1 METDEAQCVGENG
14 DVFVHRLKDL
24 TDEEK
29 QRLEAQNSRIISE
42 AKAAR
47 LEKEAKRH
55 WDIFYKRNET
65 KFFKDRHW
73 TTREFQELIN
83 FDADDKI
90 TFLELGCGVGNM
102 IFPLVEE
109 GFSNFYFYACDF
121 SPRAVDFVKSNK
133 LFDASRMKAFCADLT
148 TDNLF
153 ENMEEGCVD
162 IASLIFVLSAIH
174 PEAWSQVARVAYRA
188 LRPGGVLLFRDY
200 GRYDMAQ
207 LRFKPGHKI
216 SDNFYMRQDGTRSYY
231 FTEEELQKLFNDAGF
246 EILMNTLKEF
256 PEALNCTGIYFG
268 SNLCSAQKCFMNEEL
283 EMASDRVTVQ
293 DKPRIEDCKHKLL
306 DQEGSKYTVMGH
318 SSFYYKIYK
327 IQSFITPKGSLI

>member
-1 METDEAQCVGENG
+1 MTNDKTEHVLNNG
-14 DVFVHRLKDL
+14 DIFIHRLKDL

-29 QRLEAQNSRIISE
+29 QRLEAQNSRIIPDS
-42 AKAAR
+42 KAAR

-55 WDIFYKRNET
+55 WDLFYKRNET

-83 FDADDKI
+83 FQADDRI

-102 IFPLVEE
+102 IFPLVQE

-121 SPRAVDFVKSNK
+121 SPRAVEFVKSNS
-133 LFDASRMKAFCADLT
+133 LYDASRMKAFCADLT

-153 ENMEEGCVD
+153 ENIEEGCVD

-174 PEAWSQVARVAYRA
+174 PEVWSKVAQVAFRS

-216 SDNFYMRQDGTRSYY
+216 ADNFYMRQDGTRLVFFS
-231 FTEEELQKLFNDAGF
+231 TV
-246 EILMNTLKEF
+246 
-256 PEALNCTGIYFG
+256 
-268 SNLCSAQKCFMNEEL
+268 NLHVF
-283 EMASDRVTVQ
+283 
-293 DKPRIEDCKHKLL
+293 LL
-306 DQEGSKYTVMGH
+306 PIS
-318 SSFYYKIYK
+318 
-327 IQSFITPKGSLI
+327 

>member
-1 METDEAQCVGENG
+1 METDEDQRVGENG
-14 DVFVHRLKDL
+14 DIFVHRLKDL

-29 QRLEAQNSRIISE
+29 LRLDAQNSRIIPE

-83 FDADDKI
+83 FDVDEKI

-109 GFSNFYFYACDF
+109 GFINFYFYACDF
-121 SPRAVDFVKSNK
+121 SPRAVEFVKGNK
-133 LFDASRMKAFCADLT
+133 LFDESRMKAFCADLT
-148 TDNLF
+148 TDDLF

-162 IASLIFVLSAIH
+162 LASLIFVLSAIH
-174 PEAWSQVARVAYRA
+174 PDSWAQVAKVAFRA
-188 LRPGGVLLFRDY
+188 LKPGGVLLFRDY

-216 SDNFYMRQDGTRSYY
+216 AENFYMRQDGTRSYY
-231 FTEEELQKLFNDAGF
+231 FTEEELQKLFTEAGF
-246 EILMNTLKEF
+246 EILMNMYVQRRTVNFKE
-256 PEALNCTGIYFG
+256 GI
-268 SNLCSAQKCFMNEEL
+268 
-283 EMASDRVTVQ
+283 DV
-293 DKPRIEDCKHKLL
+293 PRIFV
-306 DQEGSKYTVMGH
+306 QGKYRKPSNG
-318 SSFYYKIYK
+318 
-327 IQSFITPKGSLI
+327 

>member
-1 METDEAQCVGENG
+1 METDEIEHVGENG
-14 DVFVHRLKDL
+14 DIFVHRLKDL

-29 QRLEAQNSRIISE
+29 QRLQAQNSRIIPE
-42 AKAAR
+42 AKATR

-83 FDADDKI
+83 FDSDEKI

-121 SPRAVDFVKSNK
+121 SPRAVEFVKSNK
-133 LFDASRMKAFCADLT
+133 LFDGNRMKAFCADLT
-148 TDNLF
+148 TDDLF
-153 ENMEEGCVD
+153 ENMEEDCVD

-216 SDNFYMRQDGTRSYY
+216 ADNFYMRQDGTRYTCFY
-231 FTEEELQKLFNDAGF
+231 LQSCYDIFF
-246 EILMNTLKEF
+246 SSTL
-256 PEALNCTGIYFG
+256 
-268 SNLCSAQKCFMNEEL
+268 
-283 EMASDRVTVQ
+283 
-293 DKPRIEDCKHKLL
+293 
-306 DQEGSKYTVMGH
+306 
-318 SSFYYKIYK
+318 
-327 IQSFITPKGSLI
+327 